1 MSTYVRQNRFTFRL
15 LASIYFLP
23 ASYSQTAQRFVEQRT
38 NLVSFVVGILL
49 SIGFLY
55 HDFFFQN
62 VFFVDLAPFAL
73 GVILLEI
80 FLFAFVPFCVILNGV
95 FHRKRLTELLNVL
108 FADDTVLDS
117 SNVCMSGAY
126 RRYINILQMFILVF
140 ELRSLLACASINQ
153 KLLITSLVLRFVC
166 VVHFLYLFYMCVSV
180 VGWRMEQLKLLF
192 LRNQCTNDEAFDIFL
207 SIFLARYERYAS
219 QIKKI
224 NCCFSLPTVT
234 ILALA
239 MVELVYFT
247 FECFH
252 TFSTGTPDGQMY
264 SSFAE
269 WAFIQLWQTMYSNFL
284 VLTVASCERT
294 RKKVEETALCTRH
307 FDDYRLQNTRAAKQI
322 QKFLLKN
329 LHQKK
334 KFSACG
340 FFDIDN
346 TVIYMVFSS
355 IVTYLVILIQFKQL
369 ETDLTQSP
377 GSFNVTNNG
386 TTVDP

>member
-1 MSTYVRQNRFTFRL
+1 MSTYIRQNRFTLRF

-38 NLVSFVVGILL
+38 NLVSFVAGILL

-55 HDFFFQN
+55 HDFIFQN
-62 VFFVDLAPFAL
+62 VFFVDLAPFSF
-73 GVILLEI
+73 GIILLEM
-80 FLFAFVPFCVILNGV
+80 FLFEFVPFCVIFNGC
-95 FHRKRLTELLNVL
+95 FYRKRLTRLLNVL
-108 FADDTVLDS
+108 FADDSVLDLT
-117 SNVCMSGAY
+117 NVSMSGAY
-126 RRYINILQMFILVF
+126 RLYIHVLTMVVVLF
-140 ELRSLLACASINQ
+140 ELYCLVVLDTIEQSLML
-153 KLLITSLVLRFVC
+153 TSYVLRFVGM
-166 VVHFLYLFYMCVSV
+166 VHLLYLFHLCVSV
-180 VGWRMEQLKLLF
+180 IGWRMEQLKVLLN
-192 LRNQCTNDEAFDIFL
+192 RTQNDEDDGLEYIVEL
-207 SIFLARYERYAS
+207 FLARFERYAT
-219 QIKKI
+219 QIDEI
-224 NCCFSLPTVT
+224 NHCFSIPILT
-234 ILALA
+234 ILVLGI
-239 MVELVYFT
+239 VELVYVA
-247 FECFH
+247 FECFYF
-252 TFSTGTPDGQMY
+252 FSTGKPDIEMFSGYLDWILSQ
-264 SSFAE
+264 F
-269 WAFIQLWQTMYSNFL
+269 WQSMYSNIL
-284 VLTVASCERT
+284 VLTVSSCERT
-294 RKKVEETALCTRH
+294 WKKVEETALCTRH